1 VGSDPASSS
10 RSTSGVSTPNTPTQK
25 KGGPLSKK
33 SGSSTPIRSVDPRH
47 LDLAAFNLTPRDED
61 GDSVAAE
68 PPKMSFAR
76 EKLLEEARRVIE
88 AGDGNRKKGV
98 SLVVIGMWIGTSAV
112 VSLPGISLFRSR

>member
-1 VGSDPASSS
+1 
-10 RSTSGVSTPNTPTQK
+10 
-25 KGGPLSKK
+25 
-33 SGSSTPIRSVDPRH
+33 
-47 LDLAAFNLTPRDED
+47 
-61 GDSVAAE
+61 
-68 PPKMSFAR
+68 MSFAR